1 MMSDLKIILM
11 GTDAVI
17 FFTVIGI
24 CVLVILVIFVL
35 LIRTFNKQMRKSQ
48 VYVNLLKEKR
58 NQELQEERKQQE
70 EQKKIVLSMS
80 ED

>member
-1 MMSDLKIILM
+1 M
-11 GTDAVI
+11 GTNAVI

-58 NQELQEERKQQE
+58 NQELQEERKRQE

>member
-1 MMSDLKIILM
+1 M

-58 NQELQEERKQQE
+58 NQELQEERKRQE

>member
-1 MMSDLKIILM
+1 M

-35 LIRTFNKQMRKSQ
+35 LICTFNKQMKKSQ
-48 VYVNLLKEKR
+48 VYVNQLKEKR
-58 NQELQEERKQQE
+58 KLELQEEQKRQE
-70 EQKKIVLSMS
+70 EQKKLFFPCLKIN
-80 ED
+80 

>member
-1 MMSDLKIILM
+1 M

>member
-1 MMSDLKIILM
+1 M

-24 CVLVILVIFVL
+24 CVLVVLVIFVL

-58 NQELQEERKQQE
+58 NQELQEERKRQE

>member
-1 MMSDLKIILM
+1 M

-24 CVLVILVIFVL
+24 CVLVVLVIFVC